1 MERRIFNSKLHMGE
15 WLKYLYHR
23 PEVSEKLPLVINIH
37 GAGGRGDDLSLIE
50 TSVALTNAVKFVGDK
65 AVIVAPQC
73 HAKYWF
79 DLFEVLTEFIDEM
92 RHSDGIDLDRIY
104 ITGTS
109 MGGYTT
115 WQMCLSHPDW
125 FAAAVPVCGGGMY
138 WAAAGLKNLPIW
150 ATHGALD
157 TTVLPEETI
166 HMVKAINRKG
176 GNAKITVFANAAH
189 DAWTPTYT
197 DPKVWEWMFEQKR
210 GSAEAVS
217 DTTEEL
223 KKVIK
228 EG

>member
-1 MERRIFNSKLHMGE
+1 MERKIFESKLHLQENLGYVCHKPDIEGKM
-15 WLKYLYHR
+15 
-23 PEVSEKLPLVINIH
+23 PLVISIH
-37 GAGGRGDDLSLIE
+37 GAGGRGDDLSLLE
-50 TSVALTNAVKFVGDK
+50 DSVVLNNAVKFVGDK
-65 AVIVAPQC
+65 AMIVAPQC

-79 DLFEVLTEFIDEM
+79 DLFEILTEFIDEM
-92 RHSDGIDLDRIY
+92 RNLPFIDKDRVY
-104 ITGTS
+104 ITGGS

-115 WQMCLSHPDW
+115 WQMCLSHPEW

-138 WAAAGLKNLPIW
+138 WAAAGLKGLPIW

-157 TTVLPEETI
+157 TTVLPEETV
-166 HMVKAINRKG
+166 HMVKQINLKG
-176 GNAKITVFANAAH
+176 GNAKITIFADATH

-197 DPKVWEWMFEQKR
+197 DPKIWEWMFEQKR

-217 DTTEEL
+217 DTTDEL